1 MPASLRLFGPI
12 HLAILAAVPLLAA
25 ILAAV
30 QRKLSPGSSGLRF
43 GLAVALFLEGA
54 AYYAHFALR
63 GERLFPDR
71 LPLELCDA
79 SLFLIIIALVT
90 LNKSIVDLA
99 YYGVMAGATMSL
111 LTPNLGEPFPS
122 FITVQYFV
130 NHGLMV
136 VSALFLVWS
145 GQARPRPGSV
155 MRAMLYLNIFAAF
168 DGVFDFIF
176 KTDYMFLFAKPQP
189 ETLLTIL
196 GPWPWYI
203 VACEVVAFVL
213 FLLLYLPF
221 RQTTANAS

>member
-54 AYYAHFALR
+54 
-63 GERLFPDR
+63 LFPDR

-203 VACEVVAFVL
+203 VACEGVAFVL